1 MIHVSLSLPAD
12 VENAVAER
20 VRRGGYA
27 DLAEYL
33 EEMLT
38 SNVAVDD
45 EPLQMTP
52 ELQALLEEGER
63 SGVSERSLDEIFADA
78 RQRYAAGS

>member
-1 MIHVSLSLPAD
+1 MIHVTLSLPAD
-12 VENAVAER
+12 VESAVAER

-27 DLAEYL
+27 SLAEYL
-33 EEMLT
+33 EEMLVWD
-38 SNVAVDD
+38 VAVDD

-78 RQRYAAGS
+78 RQQYAAGS

>member
-1 MIHVSLSLPAD
+1 MIHVTLSLPAD
-12 VENAVAER
+12 VESAVAER

-27 DLAEYL
+27 SLAEYL
-33 EEMLT
+33 EEMLVWD
-38 SNVAVDD
+38 VAVDD
-45 EPLQMTP
+45 EPVQMTP